1 MTFRLRAALAAI
13 SLAASPVL
21 AQAATAETP
30 AEVAP
35 KAPCGGDFTSWLEGV
50 RREARAAGVSDRA
63 ISAGLDGVQIDPKVL
78 AADRAQSVFQQTFL
92 QFAGR
97 MAGAPRP
104 QKGAKLMK
112 ERADLFAGIE
122 RDYGVPGSV
131 ITAFWGLETDFG
143 ANLGKFDTRNALATL
158 SHDCRR
164 PDFFRPQLIAALQIV
179 DRGDLQP
186 TDMRGAWAG
195 ELGQTQMMPAD
206 YMRSGVDADGD
217 GVRDL
222 MRSVPDALTSAGK
235 YVADLGWKRGEKWV
249 QEVVVPADMPWAEAD
264 ADIKH
269 SVAEWRGWGVK
280 ARTGELMPDD
290 SQAALLLPMGRNGPA
305 FLAYRNFDVYRT
317 WNASFVYAL
326 TAAYLATRLDGAPAV
341 SEGNAPVRA
350 LNADEL
356 KALQTLLARDGLL
369 PPDEID
375 GKLGFDTRRATRKA
389 QQKYRL
395 PADGY
400 PSVEL
405 MQAMGSGG

>member
-1 MTFRLRAALAAI
+1 MTFSLRAALVACAVA
-13 SLAASPVL
+13 AASGAYAAPV
-21 AQAATAETP
+21 ETP
-30 AEVAP
+30 PESAP
-35 KAPCGGDFTSWLEGV
+35 KAPCGGDFDAWLDGV
-50 RREARAAGVSDRA
+50 RQEARAGGVSDRA
-63 ISAGLDGVQIDPKVL
+63 IDEGLRDVRIDQKVL

-97 MAGAPRP
+97 MAGPPRP
-104 QKGAKLMK
+104 QKGAKLLK
-112 ERADLFAGIE
+112 ERADLFAAIE

-158 SHDCRR
+158 SYDCRR

-179 DRGDLQP
+179 DRGDLAP
-186 TDMRGAWAG
+186 TDMHGAWAG
-195 ELGQTQMMPAD
+195 ELGQTQMMPVD
-206 YMRSGVDADGD
+206 YIRSGVDADGD
-217 GVRDL
+217 GRRDL
-222 MRSVPDALTSAGK
+222 MRSTPDALTSAGK
-235 YVADLGWKRGEKWV
+235 YVADLGWKRGEKWI
-249 QEVVVPADMPWAEAD
+249 QEVAVPAEMPWEEAD
-264 ADIKH
+264 VEIKH
-269 SVAEWRGWGVK
+269 SVAEWRRWGVK
-280 ARTGELMPDD
+280 PRSGELMPDD
-290 SQAALLLPMGRNGPA
+290 APAALLLPMGRNGPA

-350 LNADEL
+350 LSADEL
-356 KALQTLLARDGLL
+356 KSLQTLLARDGLL
-369 PPDEID
+369 PADEID

-400 PSVEL
+400 PSLEL
-405 MQAMGSGG
+405 TQAMTSGG